1 MRRVQRVQRP
11 QASKSRARLQC
22 IAMETSTS
30 RQAIARAVERTP
42 DILFAT
48 LFGSRVGGRAR
59 ADSDW
64 DIAIYLDERLGPRE
78 REAIRARLI
87 AALEPA
93 TPVDVVILN
102 DAPALLARRALD
114 GDPIVVSDRRAWV
127 RFFVRTLAAAGDDAF
142 WQRIHADARERRL
155 AEGRFGRS

>member
-1 MRRVQRVQRP
+1 MG
-11 QASKSRARLQC
+11 
-22 IAMETSTS
+22 
-30 RQAIARAVERTP
+30 RQQIARALEATP
-42 DILFAT
+42 GVLFAT
-48 LFGSRVGGRAR
+48 LFGSRAAGRAR

-64 DIAIYLDERLGPRE
+64 DIAIYLDERLGSRE
-78 REAIRARLI
+78 REATRARLI

-93 TPVDVVILN
+93 TRVDVVILN

-127 RFFVRTLAAAGDDAF
+127 RFFVRTLAAAGDEAF
-142 WQRIHADARERRL
+142 WQAIHAGARERRL